1 MITSLRW
8 ALSALVLVG
17 CSAPP
22 APDRRPAEPA
32 LEVVWESPDRQLT
45 GVAVSAG
52 GRVFVNFPR
61 WGGFHDLSVAEVK
74 PGGLTPYPD
83 SEWNSWTV
91 DRPELPGDRFVCVQS
106 VVVDADDTLWIL
118 DPASVGQ
125 SGVVAGGAK
134 LVGVD
139 LATDTVRQI
148 IRFSAQAAPASSYL
162 NDLRIDNVTRTAFI
176 TDSGLGALLVVDLE
190 SGETRRVLDGHPT
203 LRADPA
209 LVPVIGG
216 REWRLPDG
224 QVPQVHADGIALD
237 HEAGRLYL
245 HALTG
250 RRLWSLPTDVLRDP
264 GTDDATL
271 AERLRDHG
279 DTVVTDGMLMAPEG
293 SVLHTALELDAVV
306 AVRPDGQ
313 QWTVVSDPLLAWPD
327 SLALSPDG
335 WLYVTTSR
343 IHDSEAFGRQRTEPY
358 RLLRFRVLNE
368 GRASGD

>member
-1 MITSLRW
+1 MGAATRIVTLMLLG
-8 ALSALVLVG
+8 ALALIG
-17 CSAPP
+17 CGAPP
-22 APDRRPAEPA
+22 TPDPRPAEPA
-32 LEVVWESPDRQLT
+32 VEVVWEFPDRQLT
-45 GVAVSAG
+45 GVAVSAD

-74 PGGLTPYPD
+74 PSGLTPYPD

-91 DRPELPGDRFVCVQS
+91 DRPDRPGERFVCVQT
-106 VVVDADDTLWIL
+106 VVVDTDDTLWIL

-125 SGVVAGGAK
+125 AGVVNGGAK
-134 LVGVD
+134 LVEVD

-162 NDLRIDNVTRTAFI
+162 NDLRIDTITRTAFI

-190 SGETRRVLDGHPT
+190 SGATRRFLDGHLA

-224 QVPQVHADGIALD
+224 QVPQVHADGIAFD

-264 GTDDATL
+264 GADDATL

-279 DTVVTDGMLMAPEG
+279 DTVVTDGMLEAADG
-293 SVLHTALELDAVV
+293 SVLHTALEFDAVV
-306 AVRPDGQ
+306 AVWPDGRQ
-313 QWTVVSDPLLAWPD
+313 RTVIRDPLLAWPD

-335 WLYVTTSR
+335 WVYVTSSR

-358 RLLRFRVLNE
+358 RLLRFKL
-368 GRASGD
+368 D